1 MTSQLRIPGRDNRLP
16 LLPLAGFVNN
26 HPKVTFHLSSEIP
39 SRIVE
44 HTAPGAEALVADN
57 DDRAELVA
65 ARDELQEEIGSLPV
79 DWTDVGRK
87 GAKWTGYYTGSVS
100 RSRPPKPDVRVA
112 AHSAFPPASTIS

>member
-79 DWTDVGRK
+79 DWTDVGSER
-87 GAKWTGYYTGSVS
+87 GEVDGLLTPAPFPAPARQNRTCALLRIRLSTSVYG
-100 RSRPPKPDVRVA
+100 
-112 AHSAFPPASTIS
+112 